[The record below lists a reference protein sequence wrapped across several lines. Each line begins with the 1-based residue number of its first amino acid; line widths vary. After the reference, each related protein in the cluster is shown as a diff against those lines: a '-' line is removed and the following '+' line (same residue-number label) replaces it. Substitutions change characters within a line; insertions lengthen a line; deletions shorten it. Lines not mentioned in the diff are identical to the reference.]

1 MNFFCT
7 KKHCTDWIEE
17 SVENPSDIF
26 ILDLEAAR
34 VVARWLF
41 GPGRMTP

>member
-17 SVENPSDIF
+17 SGENSSDIF
-26 ILDLEAAR
+26 ILDLEEALM
-34 VVARWLF
+34 VARWLF
-41 GPGRMTP
+41 DPGAMTR